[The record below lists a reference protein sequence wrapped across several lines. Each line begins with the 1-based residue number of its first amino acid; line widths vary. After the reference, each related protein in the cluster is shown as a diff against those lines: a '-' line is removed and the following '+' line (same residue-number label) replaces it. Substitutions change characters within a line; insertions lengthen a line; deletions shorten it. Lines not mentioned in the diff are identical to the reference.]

1 MKYLYETH
9 MHTYPVSKCGK
20 VGVRESLEYY
30 KRLGYTGVF
39 ITNHF
44 IDGNI
49 GCDKDLPYAE
59 MMDFYF
65 SDYEEGKKIGE
76 EIGLSVFLGVES
88 SYKGTDFLIYGL
100 PKEWYYAHPELA
112 AMKKS
117 EALPFMMSDG
127 ALVIQAHPFREAGY
141 IDHIRL
147 FPRNV
152 HGFEVYNACRTEFE
166 NFMAQSLVEPYRLL
180 RFSGSDNHAG
190 SSQRRLG
197 GMCFDSAVSSESDFA
212 SRVLCG
218 SCSLF
223 KCTVSDVE
231 DTISEIEYI

>member
-20 VGVRESLEYY
+20 VGVREALEYY

-49 GCDKDLPYAE
+49 GCNKDLPYAE
-59 MMDFYF
+59 IIDFYF

-100 PKEWYYAHPELA
+100 DKSWYLAHPEILEI
-112 AMKKS
+112 KKS
-117 EALPFMMSDG
+117 EMLPLMMDEG
-127 ALVIQAHPFREAGY
+127 ALIIQAHPYREAGY

-147 FPRNV
+147 FPRQV
-152 HGFEVYNACRTEFE
+152 HGVEVFNACRTELE
-166 NFMAQSLVEPYRLL
+166 NYMAEHYSKAYSLL
-180 RFSGSDNHAG
+180 RFSGSDNHVGPSAKMLAG
-190 SSQRRLG
+190 MS
-197 GMCFDSAVSSESDFA
+197 FDTPISTEKDFVSRILDGEGA
-212 SRVLCG
+212 P
-218 SCSLF
+218 F
-223 KCTVSDVE
+223 KCTVTDDESKA
-231 DTISEIEYI
+231 ISVKLI